1 MYHNVKHLSPISPIH
16 RFSFASMLAQI
27 IDFIFKS
34 FFRKRNRVLPGLA
47 AAYIYWKTDWGK
59 VVDQLGFYIHSVKM
73 DDGKIFKLCC
83 IEWCLHV
90 SAWNYMVLTS
100 SEATRFYCQ
109 KIIFCHFPLRT
120 PLKQKQA
127 RGGGPSRWARAKTKI
142 VLSFSRPMEWD

>member
-59 VVDQLGFYIHSVKM
+59 VVDQLGFYIRSVKM

-83 IEWCLHV
+83 IE
-90 SAWNYMVLTS
+90 
-100 SEATRFYCQ
+100 
-109 KIIFCHFPLRT
+109 
-120 PLKQKQA
+120 
-127 RGGGPSRWARAKTKI
+127 
-142 VLSFSRPMEWD
+142 